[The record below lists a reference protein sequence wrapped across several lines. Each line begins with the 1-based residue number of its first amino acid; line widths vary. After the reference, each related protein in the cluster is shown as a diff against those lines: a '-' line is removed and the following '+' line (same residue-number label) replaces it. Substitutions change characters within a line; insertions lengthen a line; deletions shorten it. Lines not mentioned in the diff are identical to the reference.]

1 MNSPTRRF
9 MLLAPLALSVLC
21 GLMIWSLQL
30 GSVAL
35 SWRQTMAALGLSSA
49 PLSGM
54 LDTIVVQ
61 LRVPRALLAALTGAG
76 LAMTGAL
83 LQTTT
88 RNELADPFVWALLR
102 RLRRRGAGH
111 HALWRCAGRADVAAV
126 RFRRRR
132 FVRDGGDDPVSR
144 QPGQARRA
152 ADRLRSGGLV
162 FVQRAH
168 QLPGVFRRSAGGRFG
183 VVLVAGRAGVGALG

>member
-9 MLLAPLALSVLC
+9 MLLAPLALLTLC
-21 GLMIWSLQL
+21 GLMVWSLQL

-35 SWRQTMAALGLSSA
+35 SWRQALAALGIGSA

-88 RNELADPFVWALLR
+88 RNELADPFCLGSPPAPPPARCWSSRASAMRWAR
-102 RLRRRGAGH
+102 
-111 HALWRCAGRADVAAV
+111 
-126 RFRRRR
+126 
-132 FVRDGGDDPVSR
+132 
-144 QPGQARRA
+144 
-152 ADRLRSGGLV
+152 
-162 FVQRAH
+162 
-168 QLPGVFRRSAGGRFG
+168 
-183 VVLVAGRAGVGALG
+183 

>member
-61 LRVPRALLAALTGAG
+61 LRVPRALLAALRSVIWRFWEVAS
-76 LAMTGAL
+76 AASSAL
-83 LQTTT
+83 SAAQA
-88 RNELADPFVWALLR
+88 EVISASVA
-102 RLRRRGAGH
+102 
-111 HALWRCAGRADVAAV
+111 VAA
-126 RFRRRR
+126 R
-132 FVRDGGDDPVSR
+132 P
-144 QPGQARRA
+144 
-152 ADRLRSGGLV
+152 RSPSNTDL
-162 FVQRAH
+162 
-168 QLPGVFRRSAGGRFG
+168 
-183 VVLVAGRAGVGALG
+183 

>member
-21 GLMIWSLQL
+21 GLMVWSLQL
-30 GSVAL
+30 GSVVL

-54 LDTIVVQ
+54 LDTIIVQ

-88 RNELADPFVWALLR
+88 RNELADPFCLVSPQAPPPARCWSSRASATRWAR
-102 RLRRRGAGH
+102 
-111 HALWRCAGRADVAAV
+111 
-126 RFRRRR
+126 
-132 FVRDGGDDPVSR
+132 
-144 QPGQARRA
+144 
-152 ADRLRSGGLV
+152 
-162 FVQRAH
+162 
-168 QLPGVFRRSAGGRFG
+168 
-183 VVLVAGRAGVGALG
+183 